1 MTDDNNSFLPDKIQ
15 HYETFVNEVLKSKL
29 KYFKAT
35 VEKMSN
41 LPVNGYVILVAGTV

>member
-1 MTDDNNSFLPDKIQ
+1 MTDDPNLFLPDKIQ

-35 VEKMSN
+35 VEKCQTYLLMV
-41 LPVNGYVILVAGTV
+41 LLFLW